1 MSLAK
6 LPGIKGLVSTSQ
18 SRRRI
23 KTELSAEMISLP
35 LGDFR
40 HTMHVGRGGDVFGD
54 TSFLSEHGGR
64 GSAPESPDSKTV
76 RFFSRTL
83 RHLTPPCAMSGGPP
97 SLGSGQTPESS
108 HLHPLPSHPSLKTPS
123 HCPSSTWSMEAWRG
137 HCSPLPPA
145 AWNNHSTPTCVYV
158 CVLCVCLVCMCV
170 CYFTCRE
177 HICNAVTSVQS
188 GFVTLPRLSRIVRN
202 STESPPPPAQQ
213 RRGSDP
219 DPFPALQRSD
229 SLTSFTVDL
238 GPSLMSELL
247 GLIHSSS
254 DLQGLQQDLED
265 EEEEEEPS
273 SLFEMAVESPCVS
286 SRGHSSS
293 PDWTQQETETG
304 ENGDDTKRVTPD
316 ASLWSPVRVEPTME
330 AERFQQAADV
340 LARHYG
346 GSGVRTGRQRAPYAF
361 PEEEEEVKV

>member
-83 RHLTPPCAMSGGPP
+83 RHVRRTPQPRLRADSRELSSPPPPVSPIIKNAISLPQLNLVNGGLEGTLLPT
-97 SLGSGQTPESS
+97 STSCLEQ
-108 HLHPLPSHPSLKTPS
+108 PLYSY
-123 HCPSSTWSMEAWRG
+123 G
-137 HCSPLPPA
+137 
-145 AWNNHSTPTCVYV
+145 
-158 CVLCVCLVCMCV
+158 
-170 CYFTCRE
+170 
-177 HICNAVTSVQS
+177 VQS
-188 GFVTLPRLSRIVRN
+188 GFVTLPRLSRIDRN

-286 SRGHSSS
+286 SRGRSSS
-293 PDWTQQETETG
+293 PDWTQQETDTG

>member
-6 LPGIKGLVSTSQ
+6 LPVFKGLVSTSQ

-54 TSFLSEHGGR
+54 TSFLSEHGGQ
-64 GSAPESPDSKTV
+64 GSAPESPDSKPV

-83 RHLTPPCAMSGGPP
+83 RHVRRNP
-97 SLGSGQTPESS
+97 Q
-108 HLHPLPSHPSLKTPS
+108 
-123 HCPSSTWSMEAWRG
+123 
-137 HCSPLPPA
+137 
-145 AWNNHSTPTCVYV
+145 
-158 CVLCVCLVCMCV
+158 
-170 CYFTCRE
+170 
-177 HICNAVTSVQS
+177 
-188 GFVTLPRLSRIVRN
+188 PRLRTDSRELSSPPPPISPIIKNAISLPQLNLTNGGLEGPIIDVLLN
-202 STESPPPPAQQ
+202 STESPPLLPQQ

-219 DPFPALQRSD
+219 DTFPTLQRSD

-247 GLIHSSS
+247 GLIDSSS
-254 DLQGLQQDLED
+254 DFQGAQQDLED

-286 SRGHSSS
+286 SRGRSSS
-293 PDWTQQETETG
+293 PDWTQQDTETG
-304 ENGDDTKRVTPD
+304 ENGDVITQVTPD
-316 ASLWSPVRVEPTME
+316 ASMWSPVRVEPTME
-330 AERFQQAADV
+330 AERFQQAANM

-346 GSGVRTGRQRAPYAF
+346 GSGVIKGRQKAPYAF
-361 PEEEEEVKV
+361 PEEEEEIKV